1 MIEAFS
7 SSELNEILSSFSCP
21 QNSDV
26 EDFLVN
32 PNKAIRF
39 ELTENSRT
47 YIILDDE
54 TSNLLGYFSLTFK
67 EIVLENKKISKTEIK
82 NLDGIS
88 KNASR
93 IKAFLIGQI
102 GKNKGINNNYL
113 NLKLILD
120 DVYTVISKVQS
131 LIGGRV
137 IFLECENIPRL
148 IRLYEN
154 HGFKLLETED
164 PDCAKLKTMYI
175 NIAQK

>member
-1 MIEAFS
+1 MIDTFRQN
-7 SSELNEILSSFSCP
+7 ELNEILSSFSCP
-21 QNSDV
+21 QNLDV

-39 ELTENSRT
+39 ETTENSRT

-54 TSNLLGYFSLTFK
+54 TANILGYFSLTFK
-67 EIVLENKKISKTEIK
+67 EITLENKKISKTEIK

-88 KNASR
+88 KNANR

-102 GKNKGINNNYL
+102 GKNKAINNNDL
-113 NLKLILD
+113 NLQLILD
-120 DVYTVISKVQS
+120 DIYTVISKVQS

-137 IFLECENIPRL
+137 IFLECENISRL
-148 IRLYEN
+148 IKLYET

-164 PDCAKLKTMYI
+164 PDCTQLKTMYI